1 MPPSRPP
8 SHSAARSTL
17 RRARPSDYNALS
29 GIEMRNF
36 AHDRLSPRQMAS
48 HIGNPNAEFWVAEDG
63 QTGDVCGYVLVF
75 FHAVRGARIYS
86 VVTDKAHRGKGVGRA
101 LMAKAIAVTRSRKT
115 PRLWL
120 EVRTR
125 NKAAIDL
132 YKKLGFVSYRRV
144 PAYYSDG
151 ADALKMLLNL
161 G

>member
-1 MPPSRPP
+1 MPPSR
-8 SHSAARSTL
+8 SAAPITL
-17 RRARPSDYNALS
+17 RRARPSDCDALC

-36 AHDRLSPRQMAS
+36 VHDRLSARQMAS
-48 HIGNPNAEFWVAEDG
+48 HMTNPNAEFWVATDR
-63 QTGDVCGYVLVF
+63 QTGMICGYVLVF

-86 VVTDKAHRGKGVGRA
+86 VVADKAHRGKGIGRA
-101 LMAKAIAVTRSRKT
+101 LMTKAITVTNARKT

-125 NKAAIDL
+125 NKAAIAL
-132 YKKLGFVSYRRV
+132 YEKLGFVPYRRV

-161 G
+161 